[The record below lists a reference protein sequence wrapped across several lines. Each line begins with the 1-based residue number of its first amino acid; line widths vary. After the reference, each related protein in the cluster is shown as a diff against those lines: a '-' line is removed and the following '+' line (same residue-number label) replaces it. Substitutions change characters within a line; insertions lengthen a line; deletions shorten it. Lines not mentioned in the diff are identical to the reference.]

1 MSSNSIQPSFSIKR
15 LGENDLAAAVVICA
29 EAMQDNPLHI
39 RVFGQALPLRQRRLN
54 RFFSGL
60 LAYVYRKG
68 TLYGAFFDGRLVA
81 VLGMLP
87 PRHCKPSAFDLLRLL
102 PSLITSNSPVGIVR
116 LAIWLGTWARID
128 PKLSHWHVGPLAV
141 EPTWQKQGL
150 GTQLLKLACTK
161 GAGGALYLETD
172 KQSNVELYKK
182 FGFMVVGAPI
192 ILGQSSWVMMRPA

>member
-1 MSSNSIQPSFSIKR
+1 M
-15 LGENDLAAAVVICA
+15 GENDLAAAVVICA

-68 TLYGAFFDGRLVA
+68 TLYGAFSDGRLVA